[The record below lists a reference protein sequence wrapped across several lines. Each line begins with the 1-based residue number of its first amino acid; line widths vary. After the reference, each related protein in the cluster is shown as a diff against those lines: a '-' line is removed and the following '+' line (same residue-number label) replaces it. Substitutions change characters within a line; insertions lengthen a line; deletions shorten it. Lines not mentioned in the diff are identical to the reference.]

1 MINPEQV
8 SSYQVARSFCNKS
21 ILSNPKLQSNF
32 LNAELVNL
40 GIRGGEKRRGKSL
53 VSLAGR
59 MGASRRCCRSLLK
72 RWCIKYDI
80 EARTEGSVPFPP
92 MYFRT
97 REGYSAVEGLRQ
109 VQPLNTW
116 SEAVDF
122 KASDPPRA
130 LWDRRISARADMM
143 RCSTRFGG
151 LFFPVITFIFE
162 SFFFFNSFYFSH
174 TLLVWP
180 RRQLAKWTTIR

>member
-80 EARTEGSVPFPP
+80 EAHTEGSVPFPP
-92 MYFRT
+92 VYFRT
-97 REGYSAVEGLRQ
+97 REGFSAVEGLRQ
-109 VQPLNTW
+109 VQLLNTW
-116 SEAVDF
+116 SEAEDF
-122 KASDPPRA
+122 KAAGSTERA
-130 LWDRRISARADMM
+130 LGLAHLCSRWHGRAVLE
-143 RCSTRFGG
+143 SS
-151 LFFPVITFIFE
+151 LFPVIRTFIVF
-162 SFFFFNSFYFSH
+162 
-174 TLLVWP
+174 
-180 RRQLAKWTTIR
+180 

>member
-80 EARTEGSVPFPP
+80 EACTEGSIPFPP
-92 MYFRT
+92 VYFRT
-97 REGYSAVEGLRQ
+97 REVFSAVEGLRQ
-109 VQPLNTW
+109 VQLLNTW
-116 SEAVDF
+116 SQAVDF
-122 KASDPPRA
+122 KAAGSTERA
-130 LWDRRISARADMM
+130 LCSRWDAVLH
-143 RCSTRFGG
+143 STLFWIA
-151 LFFPVITFIFE
+151 LFFLPVIRTFILK
-162 SFFFFNSFYFSH
+162 SFLLFIFPPH
-174 TLLVWP
+174 TLLVWTWKQ
-180 RRQLAKWTTIR
+180 QLAKWTTIR

>member
-59 MGASRRCCRSLLK
+59 MGEGRRCCRSLLK

-80 EARTEGSVPFPP
+80 EVRTEGSVPIPP
-92 MYFRT
+92 VYFRT
-97 REGYSAVEGLRQ
+97 RKGFSAVEGLRE
-109 VQPLNTW
+109 VQQFNTW
-116 SEAVDF
+116 SQAVFF
-122 KASDPPRA
+122 KAAGSTERA
-130 LWDRRISARADMM
+130 LGLAL
-143 RCSTRFGG
+143 RCSAFRYAV
-151 LFFPVITFIFE
+151 LE
-162 SFFFFNSFYFSH
+162 SSLYLYKNIYF
-174 TLLVWP
+174 
-180 RRQLAKWTTIR
+180 